1 MPDPRHLRITR
12 ELSLVAFG
20 ADPAQASSPLEPWVT
35 DRLVSISEEGDA
47 PAGEILFAKGDA
59 PDSFY
64 IVRKGRVRVA
74 GGALGPQDLDGPC
87 IVGMIDVLLDRPRA
101 GAALALSDVQ
111 FLKVRV
117 EGWFDLLEDSF
128 TLARASVMAMV
139 RAVAALE
146 EKAWA
151 AAPPGTAA
159 GQGPCL
165 PPAPMSM
172 IERLGVLMDTP
183 LLRGAGGQALSDLAS
198 MCEEASFAPG
208 DALGDGGRP
217 RDRLFLCISGEVEA
231 WRDAPHVA
239 WRGGPGKIVCDLA
252 WIADADMRWQA
263 RAVTP
268 VRALKFRVEDWFD
281 LMEEHFEMV
290 RSTLAALAFQREQI
304 LAGA

>member
-12 ELSLVAFG
+12 ELSLAAFD
-20 ADPAQASSPLEPWVT
+20 ATTAQASNPLEPWVT
-35 DRLVSISEEGDA
+35 DRLVQISEEGDT
-47 PAGEILFAKGDA
+47 PAGETLFARGDP

-64 IVRKGRVRVA
+64 ILRKGRVRLA
-74 GGALGPQDLDGPC
+74 GGASGPQDLEGPC
-87 IVGMIDVLLDRPRA
+87 IVGMIDLLLDRPRA

-139 RAVAALE
+139 RTVAALQ

-151 AAPPGTAA
+151 GASPRTRAGRGPSLSLAPI
-159 GQGPCL
+159 
-165 PPAPMSM
+165 SM

-198 MCEEASFAPG
+198 MCEEVSFAPG
-208 DALGDGGRP
+208 ETLGDGGGP
-217 RDRLFLCISGEVEA
+217 RDRVFICVSGEVEA
-231 WRDAPHVA
+231 WRDEPHVA
-239 WRGGPGKIVCDLA
+239 WRGGPGQIVCDLA

-268 VRALKFRVEDWFD
+268 ARALKFRVEDWFD

-290 RSTLAALAFQREQI
+290 RSTLAALALQRETI
-304 LAGA
+304 LAGD